1 MLKYQSHITKKA
13 MEIQVLTGSFTDWI
27 REQIQNRV
35 TKRYKLSFIADD
47 MEVTYTQLWRFM
59 RGEKVNQDFI
69 NKAMRFLLS

>member
-1 MLKYQSHITKKA
+1 
-13 MEIQVLTGSFTDWI
+13 MEVQILTGEFTDWI

-47 MEVTYTQLWRFM
+47 MNVTYMQLWRFM
-59 RGEKVNQDFI
+59 KGEKVNQDFI

>member
-1 MLKYQSHITKKA
+1 
-13 MEIQVLTGSFTDWI
+13 MEVQILTGSFTDWI
-27 REQIQNRV
+27 REQIQSKV
-35 TKRYKLSFIADD
+35 SKRYKLSFIADD

>member
-1 MLKYQSHITKKA
+1 
-13 MEIQVLTGSFTDWI
+13 MEIQVLTGNFTDWI

-35 TKRYKLSFIADD
+35 TKIYKLYFIAVD